1 MMSTHMRWPA
11 RRALLLALLA
21 AAPASAQFPIPG
33 KIKEKIKQKIE
44 QKEDSLANAITCAI
58 TDQDCIDK
66 AKASGKK
73 VKIDSTA
80 KAAPAGKQKEQGGE
94 VVAPAGSDIWANYD
108 FVPGEKVIFAED
120 YAADRVGNFPRRYEF
135 VAGNGEIVTWNNSRW
150 LRANSYLTFAIPLP
164 QTLPERFTMEFPI
177 TLPWW
182 GMMVYGGPDGEPQS
196 LGSHKFSTIVINCC
210 EVGVKN
216 AGGEGGSWTDA
227 RSQFPDVDEI
237 DGHPFTV
244 RVQGDGGYLKVYLNE
259 KRLANIP
266 NAAFKRSNKIYF
278 EMRPGKQPVMLG
290 PISINAGG
298 QSMYDAIVATGRF
311 ATQGILF
318 DFGSDRLRGESTPT
332 LSEIGDMLKAHA
344 DLKLRIEGHT
354 DNVGDAAAN
363 QSLSERRAAA
373 VKAYLVSKFGI
384 DAARLESQGF
394 GATKPVSSNET
405 AEGRQNNRRVELVK
419 LP

>member
-1 MMSTHMRWPA
+1 MWTLMRWTA
-11 RRALLLALLA
+11 RRAMLLALVA
-21 AAPASAQFPIPG
+21 AVPASAQFPIPG

-58 TDQDCIDK
+58 TDQDCINK
-66 AKASGKK
+66 AKSSGKP

-80 KAAPAGKQKEQGGE
+80 KAAPGAKQKEQGAE
-94 VVAPAGSDIWANYD
+94 VAAPAGADIWANYD

-120 YAADRVGNFPRRYEF
+120 YGSDRVGNFPRRYEF
-135 VAGNGEIVTWNNSRW
+135 VKGNGEIVTWNNTRW

-182 GMMVYGGPDGEPQS
+182 GMMVYGGPDGHPENI
-196 LGSHKFSTIVINCC
+196 GSHKFSTIVINCC

-216 AGGEGGSWTDA
+216 AGGEGGSTTDGRA
-227 RSQFPDVDEI
+227 QFPDVDEW

-266 NAAFKRSNKIYF
+266 NANFNRTNKIYF

-298 QSMYDAIVATGRF
+298 QSMYDALVAKGRF

-318 DFGSDRLRGESTPT
+318 DFGSDQIRGESTPT
-332 LSEIGDMLKAHA
+332 LNEIGEMLKAHA

-363 QSLSERRAAA
+363 QTLSERRAAA
-373 VKAYLVSKFGI
+373 VKAYLASKLGI
-384 DAARLESQGF
+384 DGARLESQGF
-394 GATKPVSSNET
+394 GASKPAASNDT
-405 AEGRQNNRRVELVK
+405 PEGRQSNRRVELVK